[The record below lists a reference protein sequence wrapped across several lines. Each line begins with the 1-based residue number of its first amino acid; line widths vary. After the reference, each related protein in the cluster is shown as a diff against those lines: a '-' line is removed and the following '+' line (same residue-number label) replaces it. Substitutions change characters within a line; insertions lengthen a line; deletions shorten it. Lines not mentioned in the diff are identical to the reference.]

1 MTVNTPDYSGTPGYT
16 LPDYQT
22 SHIQANRDYYTYSTA
37 TGTPQTV
44 GVRSG
49 TLANR
54 PAGCTAG
61 VGYWATDQG
70 SWNTSGSGGQGVLY
84 KCTATDTWTSY
95 YTPYTYPHPL
105 AGSID
110 NVPSSFSFTDVTGAE
125 LSTLTPSAD
134 NVTVAG
140 IDAGQTPAITVSGTG
155 CEYSID
161 GAAFTA
167 NAGTVGL
174 DNVVAL
180 HTTSSGTHN
189 TPVTCTVTI
198 GGVSDSWTVTTHTFA
213 ADPTHP
219 RFRGGGRG
227 GWR

>member
-1 MTVNTPDYSGTPGYT
+1 MSTTPEWWDDLYVDDTWARVIVGDAST
-16 LPDYQT
+16 LAAST
-22 SHIQANRDYYTYSTA
+22 HREIQIPSAWA
-37 TGTPQTV
+37 TGEVTVAVNRGSFAADASAYLYVVDSTGAVNSSGYAITFGDEGVDSTP
-44 GVRSG
+44 S
-49 TLANR
+49 A
-54 PAGCTAG
+54 
-61 VGYWATDQG
+61 
-70 SWNTSGSGGQGVLY
+70 
-84 KCTATDTWTSY
+84 
-95 YTPYTYPHPL
+95 
-105 AGSID
+105 
-110 NVPSSFSFTDVTGAE
+110 FSFTDVTGAE
-125 LSTLTPSAD
+125 LSTLTPSPD